1 VKEMAAMKVNNAKLI
16 TRYSRAG
23 VQAFARGVALAGA
36 EDGCHLTKGTFE
48 EAGGPREAA
57 ALVVPVYGPHNLFL
71 AGPLAPD
78 AGERFGDDAGEGY
91 GIALSFIDA
100 ALRRNP
106 EGQSVE
112 IYVGERETD
121 VVGIG
126 FDGGPQEWVEAEA
139 QGAFLA
145 ERRAAM
151 EDGYDDRY
159 LAKHIVT
166 EYTPAAVRLLLAVV
180 DGTEYRDD
188 ILIRGR
194 PARFP
199 AEGGVPLLTTG
210 VPAGMQGEIGLTGP
224 YRGSIPSSW
233 PLNHIEVLR
242 VPRQIA
248 DILAG
253 SSSSTP
259 ERPQGRVPGKR
270 ARMVLGSSEGAYC
283 RVEFGG
289 ESLQRCLSSLPR
301 FPRSLPLP
309 DRDRTGDERIRL
321 LRAGGRGS
329 PMTDGGRYHARR

>member
-1 VKEMAAMKVNNAKLI
+1 MAAMKVNNAKLI

-23 VQAFARGVALAGA
+23 IQAFVRGAARAG
-36 EDGCHLTKGTFE
+36 GHCCLVKSTFE
-48 EAGGPREAA
+48 EAGGLQEAA
-57 ALVVPVYGPHNLFL
+57 ALVVPAYGPHNLFL

-78 AGERFGDDAGEGY
+78 AGERFGDDAGKMY
-91 GIALSFIDA
+91 GVAASFIDA

-106 EGQSVE
+106 QGQSVE

-126 FDGGPQEWVEAEA
+126 FDGGPQEWVEA
-139 QGAFLA
+139 GAPGTLLA
-145 ERRAAM
+145 EGGMAM
-151 EDGYDDRY
+151 QEEYDDRY

-194 PARFP
+194 PAWFP
-199 AEGGVPLLTTG
+199 AQDGETVPSLVTG

-259 ERPQGRVPGKR
+259 EWPQGRVPGKR

>member
-1 VKEMAAMKVNNAKLI
+1 MKVNNVKLI
-16 TRYSRAG
+16 TRYSRAA
-23 VQAFARGVALAGA
+23 VEAFVRGAGLAGA
-36 EDGCHLTKGTFE
+36 EDGCYLTKGTFE
-48 EAGGPREAA
+48 EAGGLREAA
-57 ALVVPVYGPHNLFL
+57 ALVVPVYGGHNLFL

-91 GIALSFIDA
+91 GIPLSFIDA

-112 IYVGERETD
+112 FYVGEREAD

-126 FDGGPQEWVEAEA
+126 FDGGPQEWVEA
-139 QGAFLA
+139 GALGTLLA
-145 ERRAAM
+145 EGETAM
-151 EDGYDDRY
+151 QDEYDDRY

-166 EYTPAAVRLLLAVV
+166 EYTPAAVRLFLAVV

-194 PARFP
+194 PAWFP
-199 AEGGVPLLTTG
+199 AQGGVPSLTTG

-224 YRGSIPSSW
+224 YRGIIPSSW
-233 PLNHIEVLR
+233 PLNRIEVLR
-242 VPRQIA
+242 IPRQIIE
-248 DILAG
+248 ILAG
-253 SSSSTP
+253 SSSGTP
-259 ERPQGRVPGKR
+259 EQGRVPGER

-283 RVEFGG
+283 RVESG
-289 ESLQRCLSSLPR
+289 ERRLQRCLSSLPR

-309 DRDRTGDERIRL
+309 DRDRAGDENIRL
-321 LRAGGRGS
+321 LRAGRRGS